1 MQYMIRAGVVLALLS
16 ALAVPSY
23 AATSTTLQNAV
34 AADGNGTAASVYD
47 TGLVGLQVTITGKA
61 RVDFEGSSDGG
72 TTYAGIICLRSGST
86 GGYVSNT
93 SASGMY
99 HCNVPGLSNIRTP
112 VVGWQTGTV
121 TVVSNALTAPHNV
134 LLAGED
140 QPNNALMTEG
150 AAVRSTTMASAVTTN
165 TTSTAVALP
174 TGSKSIYG
182 SVTGTGAITQTQAI
196 YGGITSGVTSTTGIL
211 LCTLTLSGTTAVYD
225 ACPVMTANF
234 LFYIVVT
241 TATTGTGAAG
251 TVTAMY

>member
-140 QPNNALMTEG
+140 QTNNVIRVEG
-150 AAVRSTTMASAVTTN
+150 QFSYKKIPHADTQVKASAGF
-165 TTSTAVALP
+165 LH
-174 TGSKSIYG
+174 
-182 SVTGTGAITQTQAI
+182 
-196 YGGITSGVTSTTGIL
+196 
-211 LCTLTLSGTTAVYD
+211 TLSCVSDAAATAGSIVLYDNTAESGTEILNMALGAVPYQFSLVLDVVFATGLYVGYTTTADVD
-225 ACPVMTANF
+225 C
-234 LFYIVVT
+234 VVS
-241 TATTGTGAAG
+241 
-251 TVTAMY
+251 YR